1 MLEGFGRVIC
11 CLAYAAALA
20 VKTEQRKPI
29 SHLMLYV
36 KAKRRNC
43 VRIGFVVKLEEFK

>member
-1 MLEGFGRVIC
+1 MIC

-29 SHLMLYV
+29 SNLVLCVM
-36 KAKRRNC
+36 AKRRNY
-43 VRIGFVVKLEEFK
+43 VRIGFSCKVGGI

>member
-29 SHLMLYV
+29 SHLVLYV
-36 KAKRRNC
+36 MAKRRNY
-43 VRIGFVVKLEEFK
+43 VRIGFSCKVGGI